1 MNVNISTYCTV
12 SNHLVKVN
20 GTEYFEGAPDEPN
33 FLKALY
39 QKLEMSYPKFFKMD
53 DLSKLG
59 VLGVELLKL
68 HNPEI
73 SNYLDDEIGLVFQT
87 SKGCISSDLSHQEKV
102 NKKSPSP
109 SIFVYTLAN
118 IVIGEISIK
127 NKWFGESILF
137 IAEENDTSSTIN
149 YLKSLILTNKSKCCI
164 LGIIDAYDNKTELKM
179 ALITKQELGI
189 ALNEQNLKAIFE
201 K

>member
-102 NKKSPSP
+102 TKPKY
-109 SIFVYTLAN
+109 ICLHL
-118 IVIGEISIK
+118 GEHR
-127 NKWFGESILF
+127 NW
-137 IAEENDTSSTIN
+137 
-149 YLKSLILTNKSKCCI
+149 
-164 LGIIDAYDNKTELKM
+164 
-179 ALITKQELGI
+179 
-189 ALNEQNLKAIFE
+189 
-201 K
+201 